1 MPGGSSG
8 GSAAA
13 VAADETILALGSD
26 TGGSV
31 RQPASYCGVVGLK
44 PTYGRVSRYGLIAYA
59 SSLDQIGPVTKDV
72 EDAALLLQAIAGHDS
87 RDSTSSTAPVPDYRA
102 ALKGDIRGL
111 RVGLAREHFPAALD
125 AEVAGAAQDA
135 ANALVDAGAELV
147 DVELP
152 IAGHPEYCIS
162 TYYIIAMA
170 EASANLARYD
180 GVKYGYRAEGHADLQ
195 ELYLQTRSEGFG
207 TEVKRRIMLGAY
219 ALSAGYYDAYYRKAQ
234 QVRTL
239 IREDFARAFA
249 ACDVLISPVAP
260 TTAFRLG
267 EQLDDPLQMYLNDI
281 YTVSVNLAGLPA
293 ISVPFAHSDLP
304 LAYNYWPRPSK
315 KPACCAQP
323 TPSNKLPP
331 EIVHTGDQTMKYC
344 ALAACILLSTLTP
357 AAAIN
362 PNAGTTGFNFL
373 KIGVGTRAAALG
385 GAYAAVSG
393 NIEASAWNPAGL
405 FGLSERTAALAY
417 NSYFVDSQ
425 AGFASIAAPKGSRVH
440 ALSVHYVS
448 YGDLWHTDAKGRDL
462 GTFSATDLAAY
473 LSIAQQLGADWLAV
487 GANLKSRLFKY
498 RRVFF
503 RRLSRRSRPSRSRP
517 DRGHDPRRS
526 HRQSRFCA
534 LGLHRGL
541 QGLATGTHPAG
552 HGPSPRAHA
561 GARALGGR
569 FQLAQRQRLL
579 PSLRP

>member
-1 MPGGSSG
+1 ERLRAADAVFIGKTNMDEFAMGSSCENSYFGPTLNPCDPERVPGGSSG

-72 EDAALLLQAIAGHDS
+72 EDAALLLQAIAGHDP
-87 RDSTSSTAPVPDYRA
+87 RDSTSSTAPVPDYQA
-102 ALKGDIRGL
+102 ALKGNVRGL

-125 AEVAGAAQDA
+125 AEVAKAAQDA

-152 IAGHPEYCIS
+152 VAGHPEYCIS

-180 GVKYGYRAEGHADLQ
+180 GVKYGYRAEGSTDLQ
-195 ELYLQTRSEGFG
+195 EMYLHTRSEGFG

-260 TTAFRLG
+260 TVAFRLG

-281 YTVSVNLAGLPA
+281 YTASVNLAGIPA
-293 ISVPFAHSDLP
+293 ISVPFAHSHGDLP
-304 LAYNYWPRPSK
+304 
-315 KPACCAQP
+315 
-323 TPSNKLPP
+323 
-331 EIVHTGDQTMKYC
+331 
-344 ALAACILLSTLTP
+344 
-357 AAAIN
+357 
-362 PNAGTTGFNFL
+362 
-373 KIGVGTRAAALG
+373 IGVQLLAPPLEEARLLCTAHALERAAA
-385 GAYAAVSG
+385 
-393 NIEASAWNPAGL
+393 
-405 FGLSERTAALAY
+405 
-417 NSYFVDSQ
+417 
-425 AGFASIAAPKGSRVH
+425 
-440 ALSVHYVS
+440 
-448 YGDLWHTDAKGRDL
+448 
-462 GTFSATDLAAY
+462 
-473 LSIAQQLGADWLAV
+473 
-487 GANLKSRLFKY
+487 
-498 RRVFF
+498 
-503 RRLSRRSRPSRSRP
+503 
-517 DRGHDPRRS
+517 
-526 HRQSRFCA
+526 
-534 LGLHRGL
+534 
-541 QGLATGTHPAG
+541 
-552 HGPSPRAHA
+552 
-561 GARALGGR
+561 
-569 FQLAQRQRLL
+569 
-579 PSLRP
+579 

>member
-1 MPGGSSG
+1 MVLNQATAHELSARLQQGEITASQLVEAALDRIGSIDGQINAFISVDPEGALARADDIDQRRAAGADLGPLAGIPLALKDVLCVRGGRTTCGSKILEHFIAPYDATAVERLRAADAVFIGKTNMDEFAMGSSCENSYFGPTLNPCDPERVPGGSSG
-8 GSAAA
+8 GAAAA

-72 EDAALLLQAIAGHDS
+72 EDAALLLQAIAGHDP

-102 ALKGDIRGL
+102 ALKGDICGMK
-111 RVGLAREHFPAALD
+111 VGLAHEHFPAALD
-125 AEVAGAAQDA
+125 AEVAAAAQDA
-135 ANALVDAGAELV
+135 ANALADAGAELV

-180 GVKYGYRAEGHADLQ
+180 GVKYGYRAEGSTDLQ
-195 ELYLQTRSEGFG
+195 EMYLQTRSEGFG

-281 YTVSVNLAGLPA
+281 YTASVNLAGLPA
-293 ISVPFAHSDLP
+293 ISVPFAYSHSDLP
-304 LAYNYWPRPSK
+304 IGVQLLA
-315 KPACCAQP
+315 
-323 TPSNKLPP
+323 PP
-331 EIVHTGDQTMKYC
+331 LEEARLLRAAH
-344 ALAACILLSTLTP
+344 ALEQ
-357 AAAIN
+357 AAA
-362 PNAGTTGFNFL
+362 
-373 KIGVGTRAAALG
+373 
-385 GAYAAVSG
+385 
-393 NIEASAWNPAGL
+393 
-405 FGLSERTAALAY
+405 
-417 NSYFVDSQ
+417 
-425 AGFASIAAPKGSRVH
+425 
-440 ALSVHYVS
+440 
-448 YGDLWHTDAKGRDL
+448 
-462 GTFSATDLAAY
+462 
-473 LSIAQQLGADWLAV
+473 
-487 GANLKSRLFKY
+487 
-498 RRVFF
+498 
-503 RRLSRRSRPSRSRP
+503 
-517 DRGHDPRRS
+517 
-526 HRQSRFCA
+526 
-534 LGLHRGL
+534 
-541 QGLATGTHPAG
+541 
-552 HGPSPRAHA
+552 
-561 GARALGGR
+561 
-569 FQLAQRQRLL
+569 
-579 PSLRP
+579 

>member
-1 MPGGSSG
+1 MVLNQATAHELSIRLQQGAITARQLVEAALDRIDAIDGQINAFISVDPEGALVCADDIDQRRTAGAALGPLAGIPLALKDVLCVRGGRTTCGSKILEHFIAPYDATAVERLRDADAVFIGKTNMDEFAMGSSCENSYFGPTLNPCDPERVPGGSSG

-13 VAADETILALGSD
+13 VAADETVLALGSD

-72 EDAALLLQAIAGHDS
+72 EDAALLLQAIAGHDP
-87 RDSTSSTAPVPDYRA
+87 RDSTSSTEPVPDYRA
-102 ALKGDIRGL
+102 ALTGDIRGL
-111 RVGLAREHFPAALD
+111 KVGLAREHFPAALD

-152 IAGHPEYCIS
+152 VAGHPEYCIS

-180 GVKYGYRAEGHADLQ
+180 GVKYGYRAEGSTDLQ
-195 ELYLQTRSEGFG
+195 EMYLQTRSEGFG

-249 ACDVLISPVAP
+249 ACDVLLSPVAP

-293 ISVPFAHSDLP
+293 ISVPFAHSRSNLP
-304 LAYNYWPRPSK
+304 
-315 KPACCAQP
+315 
-323 TPSNKLPP
+323 
-331 EIVHTGDQTMKYC
+331 
-344 ALAACILLSTLTP
+344 
-357 AAAIN
+357 
-362 PNAGTTGFNFL
+362 
-373 KIGVGTRAAALG
+373 IGVQLLAPPLEEARLLG
-385 GAYAAVSG
+385 AAYA
-393 NIEASAWNPAGL
+393 L
-405 FGLSERTAALAY
+405 ERATA
-417 NSYFVDSQ
+417 
-425 AGFASIAAPKGSRVH
+425 
-440 ALSVHYVS
+440 
-448 YGDLWHTDAKGRDL
+448 
-462 GTFSATDLAAY
+462 
-473 LSIAQQLGADWLAV
+473 
-487 GANLKSRLFKY
+487 
-498 RRVFF
+498 
-503 RRLSRRSRPSRSRP
+503 
-517 DRGHDPRRS
+517 
-526 HRQSRFCA
+526 
-534 LGLHRGL
+534 
-541 QGLATGTHPAG
+541 
-552 HGPSPRAHA
+552 
-561 GARALGGR
+561 
-569 FQLAQRQRLL
+569 
-579 PSLRP
+579 

>member
-1 MPGGSSG
+1 MVLNQATAHELSARLQQGEITARQLVEAALDRIGSIDGQINAFISVDPEGALARADDIDQRRAAGADLGPLAGIPLALKDVLCVRGGRTTCGSKILEHFIAPYDATAVERLRAADAVFIGKTNMDEFAMGSSCENSYFGPTLNPCDPERVPGGSSG

-72 EDAALLLQAIAGHDS
+72 EDAALLLQAIAGHDP

-102 ALKGDIRGL
+102 ALKGDICGL

-125 AEVAGAAQDA
+125 AEVAAAAQDA
-135 ANALVDAGAELV
+135 TSALVDAGAELV

-180 GVKYGYRAEGHADLQ
+180 GVKYGYRAEGSTDLQ
-195 ELYLQTRSEGFG
+195 EMYLQTRSEGFG

-281 YTVSVNLAGLPA
+281 YTASVNLAGIPA
-293 ISVPFAHSDLP
+293 ISVPFAHSRNDLP
-304 LAYNYWPRPSK
+304 IGVQLLA
-315 KPACCAQP
+315 
-323 TPSNKLPP
+323 PP
-331 EIVHTGDQTMKYC
+331 LEEARLLRTAH
-344 ALAACILLSTLTP
+344 ALEQ
-357 AAAIN
+357 AAA
-362 PNAGTTGFNFL
+362 
-373 KIGVGTRAAALG
+373 
-385 GAYAAVSG
+385 
-393 NIEASAWNPAGL
+393 
-405 FGLSERTAALAY
+405 
-417 NSYFVDSQ
+417 
-425 AGFASIAAPKGSRVH
+425 
-440 ALSVHYVS
+440 
-448 YGDLWHTDAKGRDL
+448 
-462 GTFSATDLAAY
+462 
-473 LSIAQQLGADWLAV
+473 
-487 GANLKSRLFKY
+487 
-498 RRVFF
+498 
-503 RRLSRRSRPSRSRP
+503 
-517 DRGHDPRRS
+517 
-526 HRQSRFCA
+526 
-534 LGLHRGL
+534 
-541 QGLATGTHPAG
+541 
-552 HGPSPRAHA
+552 
-561 GARALGGR
+561 
-569 FQLAQRQRLL
+569 
-579 PSLRP
+579 

>member
-1 MPGGSSG
+1 MVLNQATAHELSIRLQQGAITARQLVEAALDRIDAIDGQINAFISVDPEGALVCADDIDQRRTAGAALGPLAGIPLALKDVLCVRGGRTTCGSKILEHFIAPYDATAVERLRDADSVFIGKTNMDEFAMGSSCENSYFGPTLNPRDPKRVPGGSSG

-72 EDAALLLQAIAGHDS
+72 ADAALLLQAIAGHDP

-102 ALKGDIRGL
+102 ALNGDVRGL
-111 RVGLAREHFPAALD
+111 KVGLAREHFPAALD
-125 AEVAGAAQDA
+125 AEVAAATQDA

-152 IAGHPEYCIS
+152 VAGHPEYCIS

-180 GVKYGYRAEGHADLQ
+180 GVKYGYRAEGNTDLQ
-195 ELYLQTRSEGFG
+195 EMYLQTRSEGFG

-249 ACDVLISPVAP
+249 ACDVLLSPVAP

-281 YTVSVNLAGLPA
+281 YTVSVNLAGIPA
-293 ISVPFAHSDLP
+293 ISVPFAHSRSNLP
-304 LAYNYWPRPSK
+304 
-315 KPACCAQP
+315 
-323 TPSNKLPP
+323 
-331 EIVHTGDQTMKYC
+331 
-344 ALAACILLSTLTP
+344 
-357 AAAIN
+357 
-362 PNAGTTGFNFL
+362 
-373 KIGVGTRAAALG
+373 IGVQLLAPPLEEARLLGAAYALERAAA
-385 GAYAAVSG
+385 
-393 NIEASAWNPAGL
+393 
-405 FGLSERTAALAY
+405 
-417 NSYFVDSQ
+417 
-425 AGFASIAAPKGSRVH
+425 
-440 ALSVHYVS
+440 
-448 YGDLWHTDAKGRDL
+448 
-462 GTFSATDLAAY
+462 
-473 LSIAQQLGADWLAV
+473 
-487 GANLKSRLFKY
+487 
-498 RRVFF
+498 
-503 RRLSRRSRPSRSRP
+503 
-517 DRGHDPRRS
+517 
-526 HRQSRFCA
+526 
-534 LGLHRGL
+534 
-541 QGLATGTHPAG
+541 
-552 HGPSPRAHA
+552 
-561 GARALGGR
+561 
-569 FQLAQRQRLL
+569 
-579 PSLRP
+579 

>member
-1 MPGGSSG
+1 MALNQATAHELSTRLQQGDITARQLVEAALDRISAIDGQINAFISVDPEGALTHADDIDQRRTAGAALGPLAGIPLALKDVLCVRGGRTTCGSKILEHFIAPYDATAVERLRAADAVFIGKTNMDEFAMGSSCENSYFGPTLNPRDPERVPGGSSG

-72 EDAALLLQAIAGHDS
+72 EDAALLLQAIAGHDP

-102 ALKGDIRGL
+102 ALQGDIRGL
-111 RVGLAREHFPAALD
+111 KVGLAHEHFPAALD
-125 AEVAGAAQDA
+125 AEVAAAAQDA

-152 IAGHPEYCIS
+152 VAGHPEYCIS

-180 GVKYGYRAEGHADLQ
+180 GVKYGYRAEGSTDLQ

-239 IREDFARAFA
+239 IREDFTRAFA
-249 ACDVLISPVAP
+249 TCDVLLSPVAP

-281 YTVSVNLAGLPA
+281 YTVSVNLAGIPA
-293 ISVPFAHSDLP
+293 ISVPFAHSRSDLP
-304 LAYNYWPRPSK
+304 
-315 KPACCAQP
+315 
-323 TPSNKLPP
+323 
-331 EIVHTGDQTMKYC
+331 
-344 ALAACILLSTLTP
+344 
-357 AAAIN
+357 
-362 PNAGTTGFNFL
+362 
-373 KIGVGTRAAALG
+373 IGVQLLAPPLEEARLLCA
-385 GAYAAVSG
+385 AYA
-393 NIEASAWNPAGL
+393 L
-405 FGLSERTAALAY
+405 ER
-417 NSYFVDSQ
+417 
-425 AGFASIAAPKGSRVH
+425 
-440 ALSVHYVS
+440 
-448 YGDLWHTDAKGRDL
+448 
-462 GTFSATDLAAY
+462 
-473 LSIAQQLGADWLAV
+473 
-487 GANLKSRLFKY
+487 
-498 RRVFF
+498 
-503 RRLSRRSRPSRSRP
+503 
-517 DRGHDPRRS
+517 
-526 HRQSRFCA
+526 
-534 LGLHRGL
+534 
-541 QGLATGTHPAG
+541 
-552 HGPSPRAHA
+552 
-561 GARALGGR
+561 AR
-569 FQLAQRQRLL
+569 
-579 PSLRP
+579 